1 MDRERQFSSDA
12 VISRISDARFYC
24 LELMLCAVPLGK
36 SPLLP
41 PSFYNLAI
49 DERFEAVFDPTAS
62 EKIKYLP
69 VHWFTPTNVSRFWT
83 PS

>member
-1 MDRERQFSSDA
+1 
-12 VISRISDARFYC
+12 
-24 LELMLCAVPLGK
+24 MLCAEPLGK

-62 EKIKYLP
+62 ERI
-69 VHWFTPTNVSRFWT
+69 
-83 PS
+83 